1 MAAEGGGREG
11 FWRTCAGTGSE
22 QAAHAKLPR
31 LPVVAEIFFPSS
43 LEL

>member
-11 FWRTCAGTGSE
+11 FWRTCAGSE